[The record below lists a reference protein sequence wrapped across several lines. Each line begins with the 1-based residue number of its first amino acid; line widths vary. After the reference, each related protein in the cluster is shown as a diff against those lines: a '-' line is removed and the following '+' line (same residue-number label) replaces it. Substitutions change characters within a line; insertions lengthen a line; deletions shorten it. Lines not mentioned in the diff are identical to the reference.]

1 LHLPISSAALYLPK
15 FSYIFLNSRKITGT
29 SAIFVI
35 YCKKIRKTKG
45 R

>member
-1 LHLPISSAALYLPK
+1 LYIFAAFLLK
-15 FSYIFLNSRKITGT
+15 FSYIFLNSRKFTGI

-35 YCKKIRKTKG
+35 YCKKIRKIKG